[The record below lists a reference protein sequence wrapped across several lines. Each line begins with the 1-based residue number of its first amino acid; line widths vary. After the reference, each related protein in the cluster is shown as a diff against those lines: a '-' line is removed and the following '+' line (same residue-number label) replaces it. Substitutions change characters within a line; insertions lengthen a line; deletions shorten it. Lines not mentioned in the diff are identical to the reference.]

1 MNRYLPADAGIMNVK
16 TVVAAVTAIITTAT
30 AAIPVT
36 PVIPVIPAAAAIAGA
51 SVIPATAHGPGSGG
65 LLFSSSS
72 CF

>member
-36 PVIPVIPAAAAIAGA
+36 PVIPAAAAIAGA

-72 CF
+72 CS